1 MEFRKLPFIIY
12 NMYKFKP
19 ILKSMLWG
27 GERII
32 PYKGLQLEKKSV
44 GESWE
49 ISGVKDNESVV
60 AEGPDAGM
68 KLPELIARDKEALLG
83 QSNYERF
90 GKEFPLLIKFIDARQ
105 DLSIQVHPNDKQ
117 AWERHQSKGKTEMWY
132 VVDAEPGSRLRSGF
146 AKQVTPEEY
155 EASIADNTITGLLK
169 EYDIH
174 AGDVFFL
181 PAGRIHSIGAGA
193 FIAEIQQTSNIT
205 YRIYD
210 FNRCDDNGNPRELHT
225 ELSKAAIDYT
235 VLPDYRTYYDAKDD
249 TPVLLASCRYFTT
262 SLYRLTKPYSMN
274 LAELDSFVV
283 LICTKGSGTVTDESG
298 NCVSI
303 KQGESILIPAKA
315 RGVEI
320 KPESSIELLSSWIE
334 E

>member
-1 MEFRKLPFIIY
+1 
-12 NMYKFKP
+12 MYKFKP

-27 GERII
+27 GEKLI
-32 PYKGLQLEKKSV
+32 PYKGLESDKTSV

-49 ISGVKDNESVV
+49 ISGVKGNESIV

-68 KLPELIARDKEALLG
+68 SLPELIARDKAALLG
-83 QSNYERF
+83 QNNYERF

-105 DLSIQVHPNDKQ
+105 DLSIQVHPNDKL

-132 VVDAEPGSRLRSGF
+132 VVDADPGSRLRSGF
-146 AKQVTPEEY
+146 AKSVTPDEY
-155 EASIADNTITGLLK
+155 EQSIADNTITDLLQ

-225 ELSKAAIDYT
+225 EMSKAAIDYT
-235 VLPDYRTYYDAKDD
+235 VLPDYRTYYDAQPDAQ
-249 TPVLLASCRYFTT
+249 TQLVSCRYFTT
-262 SLYRLTKPYSMN
+262 SLCKLTKPYNME
-274 LAELDSFVV
+274 LAGLDSFVI
-283 LICTKGSGTVTDESG
+283 LICTKGNGSVTDSDG
-298 NCVSI
+298 NSI
-303 KQGESILIPAKA
+303 IVRQGESILVPATVK
-315 RGVEI
+315 GLNIVPETELEI
-320 KPESSIELLSSWIE
+320 LSSWIVE
-334 E
+334 

>member
-1 MEFRKLPFIIY
+1 
-12 NMYKFKP
+12 
-19 ILKSMLWG
+19 MLWG
-27 GERII
+27 GDKII
-32 PYKGLQLEKKSV
+32 PYKGIESEKKSV

-68 KLPELIARDKEALLG
+68 KLPELIARDKAALLG
-83 QSNYERF
+83 VSNYERF

-105 DLSIQVHPNDKQ
+105 DLSIQVHPNDKL

-132 VVDAEPGSRLRSGF
+132 VVDADPGSRLRSGF
-146 AKQVTPEEY
+146 AKQVTPDEY
-155 EASIADNTITGLLK
+155 EESIGNNTITDLLQ
-169 EYDIH
+169 EYDIN
-174 AGDVFFL
+174 AGDLFFL

-225 ELSKAAIDYT
+225 ELSKGAIDYT
-235 VLPDYRTYYDAKDD
+235 LLPDYRTYYDAQPDKE
-249 TPVLLASCRYFTT
+249 TQLVSCRYFTT
-262 SLYRLTKPYSMN
+262 SLNKLTKETVME

-283 LICTKGSGTVTDESG
+283 LICTKGNGTITDNNG
-298 NCVSI
+298 NTITVR
-303 KQGESILIPAKA
+303 QGESILVPATTTELK
-315 RGVEI
+315 I
-320 KPESSIELLSSWIE
+320 TPESELEILKSWIVD
-334 E
+334 

>member
-1 MEFRKLPFIIY
+1 
-12 NMYKFKP
+12 MYKFKP

-27 GERII
+27 GEKLI
-32 PYKGLQLEKKSV
+32 PYKGLESDKTSV

-49 ISGVKDNESVV
+49 ISGVKGNESIV
-60 AEGPDAGM
+60 ADGPDAGM
-68 KLPELIARDKEALLG
+68 SLPELIARDKAALLG
-83 QSNYERF
+83 QNNYERF

-105 DLSIQVHPNDKQ
+105 DLSIQVHPNDKL

-132 VVDAEPGSRLRSGF
+132 VVDADPGSRLRSGF
-146 AKQVTPEEY
+146 AKSVTPDEY
-155 EASIADNTITGLLK
+155 EQSIADNTITDLLQ

-225 ELSKAAIDYT
+225 EMSKAAIDYT
-235 VLPDYRTYYDAKDD
+235 VLPDYRTYYDAQPDRQ
-249 TPVLLASCRYFTT
+249 TQLVSCRYFTT
-262 SLYRLTKPYSMN
+262 SLCKLTKPYTME
-274 LAELDSFVV
+274 LANLDSFVI
-283 LICTKGSGTVTDESG
+283 LICTRGNGTVTDSEG
-298 NCVSI
+298 NSI
-303 KQGESILIPAKA
+303 TMRQGESILVPATVKELNI
-315 RGVEI
+315 VPETELEI
-320 KPESSIELLSSWIE
+320 LSSWILE
-334 E
+334 

>member
-1 MEFRKLPFIIY
+1 
-12 NMYKFKP
+12 MYKFKP

-27 GERII
+27 GEKLI
-32 PYKGLQLEKKSV
+32 PYKGIDSDKKSV

-49 ISGVKDNESVV
+49 ISGVKENESIV

-68 KLPELIARDKEALLG
+68 SLPELIARDKAALLG
-83 QSNYERF
+83 KSNYERF

-105 DLSIQVHPNDKQ
+105 DLSIQVHPNDKL

-132 VVDAEPGSRLRSGF
+132 VVDADPGSRLRSGF
-146 AKQVTPEEY
+146 AKQVTPDEY
-155 EASIADNTITGLLK
+155 EQSIADNTITDLLQ

-225 ELSKAAIDYT
+225 EMSKAAIDYT
-235 VLPDYRTYYDAKDD
+235 VLPDYRTYYDAQPD
-249 TPVLLASCRYFTT
+249 TQTQLVSCRYFTT
-262 SLYRLTKPYSMN
+262 SLLKLTKPYGME
-274 LAELDSFVV
+274 LAELDSFVI
-283 LICTKGSGTVTDESG
+283 LICTKGNGTVTGGDG
-298 NCVSI
+298 RSI
-303 KQGESILIPAKA
+303 TIRQGESILVPATET
-315 RGVEI
+315 GLEI
-320 KPESSIELLSSWIE
+320 VPEREMEILSSWILE
-334 E
+334 

>member
-1 MEFRKLPFIIY
+1 
-12 NMYKFKP
+12 MYKFKP

-27 GERII
+27 GDKII
-32 PYKGLQLEKKSV
+32 PYKRVESDQKQV

-60 AEGPDAGM
+60 AEGVDAGK
-68 KLPELIARDKEALLG
+68 KLPELIERDKAALLG
-83 QSNYERF
+83 KSNYERF

-105 DLSIQVHPNDKQ
+105 DLSIQVHPNDKL

-132 VVDAEPGSRLRSGF
+132 VVDADPGSRLRSGF

-155 EASIADNTITGLLK
+155 EQSIADNTITDLLQ

-174 AGDVFFL
+174 KGDVFFL

-210 FNRCDDNGNPRELHT
+210 FNRCDDSGKPRELHT
-225 ELSKAAIDYT
+225 EMSKGAIDYT
-235 VLPDYRTYYDAKDD
+235 VLPDYRTYYDAQPDKA
-249 TPVLLASCRYFTT
+249 TQLVSCRYFTT
-262 SLYRLTKPYSMN
+262 EIYRLTKEYDMQ
-274 LAELDSFVV
+274 LAELDSFVI
-283 LICTKGSGTVTDESG
+283 LICTAGEGSITDNNG
-298 NCVSI
+298 QTVSI
-303 KQGESILIPAKA
+303 HQGESILVPATTT
-315 RGVEI
+315 GLTI
-320 KPESSIELLSSWIE
+320 CPTGDMELLGSWIKE
-334 E
+334 